1 MNPILHN
8 LVNLTNFSDRQTRG
22 QFWPY
27 ALTILALMFVVN
39 AAIFIPVLTESM
51 ERMRAFAAEHPEL
64 ATVQRTATS
73 ESISIRGRHPELMP
87 DFGLMI
93 VAIGALAVA
102 AVLLLAAAVTRR
114 LHDRGKSGLWG
125 LAPLVLLVS
134 GFAIMS
140 ALFRQFGQSSV
151 DLTLFGVGFINNA
164 LYLASLVTLII
175 WLVGPGAPSENR
187 YGAAPLTPPR

>member
-1 MNPILHN
+1 
-8 LVNLTNFSDRQTRG
+8 
-22 QFWPY
+22 
-27 ALTILALMFVVN
+27 MFVVN

-73 ESISIRGRHPELMP
+73 ESISIRGHHPELMP

-175 WLVGPGAPSENR
+175 WLVGPSAPSENR
-187 YGAAPLTPPR
+187 YGPAPLTPPR